1 MKIGV
6 DIDGVIADY
15 SGGILR
21 WIEQKRYKR
30 PGHYAPPPD
39 WEFSG
44 YDFGTTVIKENSY
57 CHPPRSS
64 DYRPKTLK
72 DWHLEFTDIE
82 NRGYLKLHPMPWA
95 VWGVAELAR
104 LGHSV
109 HFVTNRGA
117 CIEGK
122 EHDRKHQLVDT
133 IQWLQDHGFGYN
145 EITFTNDKTKIQCDL
160 YIEDSP
166 HNLRAYQAAEL
177 PTLVYTHAYN
187 EDIALEGSLLGRSNN
202 WPNIIGL
209 VKEFEA

>member
-21 WIEQKRYKR
+21 WIEQQKGL
-30 PGHYAPPPD
+30 PAGHYAPPTD

-44 YDFGTTVIKENSY
+44 HDFGLHPKENVKVY
-57 CHPPRSS
+57 PLIYPR
-64 DYRPKTLK
+64 DYRSKTLK
-72 DWHLEFTDIE
+72 DWHLEFTDVE
-82 NRGYLKLHPMPWA
+82 NNGYRLLQPMPWA

-145 EITFTNDKTKIQCDL
+145 EITFTNDKTKIKCDL

-166 HNLRAYQAAEL
+166 HNLRAYQAAER
-177 PTLVYTHAYN
+177 PTLIYTHAYN